1 MICLRTHI
9 LIVPHAGAWLCVC
22 SIAYGQRT
30 WCSAVL
36 WTDRRRMVRPF
47 AFAVIPSIR
56 SSRLNLLKQ
65 TGINWLAQTELWD
78 RAGGPGRRTLGSRF
92 FGWPGTGFSRRNGEA
107 SPDSLARV
115 RPRARPL
122 CVCLA
127 MPQHSTD
134 ALAILPCDSQNAWC
148 VDQCC
153 VSARVLNECI
163 HVLPL
168 LSHTLSFSRALSLAL
183 SLSRSS
189 SLPLSLPL
197 PACACVCACECR
209 AVQALFNLQWNGKK
223 VCFVLCGSAEC
234 MYVFVE

>member
-1 MICLRTHI
+1 MDNAVG
-9 LIVPHAGAWLCVC
+9 VPLCCRLTDGEWCVPLCIRRDPLDSEQPIEYLQTNGWQKLWGPDGNPGSWFNMKVFWVARDRIFPSEWL
-22 SIAYGQRT
+22 SLPR
-30 WCSAVL
+30 
-36 WTDRRRMVRPF
+36 
-47 AFAVIPSIR
+47 
-56 SSRLNLLKQ
+56 
-65 TGINWLAQTELWD
+65 
-78 RAGGPGRRTLGSRF
+78 
-92 FGWPGTGFSRRNGEA
+92 FSRA
-107 SPDSLARV
+107 HAFSLRL
-115 RPRARPL
+115 P
-122 CVCLA
+122 CND
-127 MPQHSTD
+127 QHSTD